1 MRYATLIG
9 IVMLPLA
16 SMAAEPAAITAR
28 QVIERIQK
36 QVKVPWSADT
46 VDTFKAGDPDTPV
59 TGIATTF
66 MATMDVLERAAAS
79 GKNLIISHE
88 PTFYSHLDK
97 TAPFEG
103 DPVFEAKR
111 AFIEKHHMV
120 VWRFHDHWH
129 ARVPDGINEPMAKLF
144 GWKPVEGAARP
155 PLYTMPETTLE
166 RVAADLKKRFA
177 LRSLRVVGDPQMKIT
192 KAALVAGAAGADAQ
206 IRTLRRDDVE
216 LLVVGE
222 TTEWETIPYVRDAV
236 TQGRHK
242 ALILLGHVPSE
253 EPGMENCAR
262 WLRTFVKEVPVE
274 FVPAGEPFWEPK

>member
-1 MRYATLIG
+1 
-9 IVMLPLA
+9 MLPLA
-16 SMAAEPAAITAR
+16 ALGAAPPTAR

-36 QVKVPWSADT
+36 QVGVPWRAET

-88 PTFYSHLDK
+88 PVFYNHLDK
-97 TAPFEG
+97 TEAFAH
-103 DPVFEAKR
+103 DSVYEAKR

-129 ARVPDGINEPMAKLF
+129 ARVPDGINEAMVAAI
-144 GWKPVEGAARP
+144 GWKTATSDRRL
-155 PLYTMPETTLE
+155 PLFTLPATTLGG
-166 RVAADLKKRFA
+166 VAADLRKR
-177 LRSLRVVGDPQMKIT
+177 LGIRTLRVVGDPQMKIT
-192 KAALVAGAAGADAQ
+192 RAALVAGAAGAEAQ

-216 LLVVGE
+216 LLLVGE

-262 WLRTFVKEVPVE
+262 WLRTFITEVPVE

>member
-1 MRYATLIG
+1 MRYITAIG
-9 IVMLPLA
+9 CLVFPLA
-16 SMAAEPAAITAR
+16 ALAAAPPTAR

-36 QVKVPWSADT
+36 QVGVPWSSDT

-66 MATMDVLERAAAS
+66 MATMEVLERAAAS
-79 GKNLIISHE
+79 GKNLVIAHE
-88 PTFYSHLDK
+88 PTFYNHLDK
-97 TAPFEG
+97 TESFTHDA
-103 DPVFEAKR
+103 VFETKR

-129 ARVPDGINEPMAKLF
+129 ARVPDGINEAMIAAL
-144 GWKPVEGAARP
+144 GWKPAAPDRRL
-155 PLYTMPETTLE
+155 PLFTLPATPLAS
-166 RVAADLKKRFA
+166 VAADLRKR
-177 LRSLRVVGDPQMKIT
+177 LGIRTLRVVGDPQMKIT
-192 KAALVAGAAGADAQ
+192 KAALVAGAAGAEAQ

-216 LLVVGE
+216 LLLVGE

-236 TQGRHK
+236 SQGRHK

-262 WLRTFVKEVPVE
+262 WLRTFVSEVPVE
-274 FVPAGEPFWEPK
+274 FIPAGEPFWEPK